1 MLTSLPHLTTYGLC
15 GEANARHVRVKA
27 AKALYHC
34 TATISAETSKRITPD
49 TEILQGRRFAERNSK
64 ECHSSKKHD
73 LSISARETIP
83 T

>member
-15 GEANARHVRVKA
+15 GEANVRHVRVKA

-34 TATISAETSKRITPD
+34 TATMSAETSTRITPD
-49 TEILQGRRFAERNSK
+49 TEILQERRFTGRNSK
-64 ECHSSKKHD
+64 ECHSSKMND
-73 LSISARETIP
+73 LSISAQEKIP